1 VPTARTTTAAPA
13 ARKRTAAPAARKRTA
28 EPAARKRTAEPA
40 ARKRTAA
47 PAAQKKTSGKPTAAF
62 RGESPERLRDYY
74 RRMQL
79 IRRFEERTA
88 EMYQRAKIGGYCH
101 LNLGEEATV
110 VGLMDA
116 MAPHDYLFTTYRE
129 HGYAIARGIEPGR
142 VMAELFG
149 RTTGVSHGW
158 GGSMHLFDVEKR
170 LLGGYAIVGG
180 QIPPATG
187 AALAIAYRGPGGP
200 ETEAVVCQLGDA
212 TTNIGAWHESL
223 NIAAIWKLPIVFVI
237 VNNQLGMGTTVEK
250 ASGEPDLYK
259 RGAAYRIPGVR
270 VDGNDVVA
278 CRDAM
283 TEALRLARE
292 ERQPNILEAVSWR
305 LRGHSVV
312 DPASYR
318 SKEEM
323 QRLHD
328 LDPLTAY
335 RKQLLESG
343 VLDAAQADAIDA
355 EVETEVAASIE
366 FADSS
371 PFPSPDGLFTHAY
384 ATPVAN
390 APHELPGDPLAAG
403 MSFAA
408 DLSFTP

>member
-1 VPTARTTTAAPA
+1 VPP
-13 ARKRTAAPAARKRTA
+13 
-28 EPAARKRTAEPA
+28 
-40 ARKRTAA
+40 
-47 PAAQKKTSGKPTAAF
+47 AQKKATAKVATKAPA
-62 RGESPERLRDYY
+62 RKAPARKVPARKAPAEEGPAGEPIERLRGYY
-74 RRMQL
+74 RQMQL

-116 MAPHDYLFTTYRE
+116 MTPRDYLFTTYRE
-129 HGYAIARGIEPGR
+129 HGYAIARGIEPAR

-158 GGSMHLFDVEKR
+158 GGSMHLMDVDKR

-187 AALAIAYRGPGGP
+187 AALAIAYRGAGGP
-200 ETEAVVCQLGDA
+200 DAEAVVCQLGDA

-223 NIAAIWKLPIVFVI
+223 NIAAIWKLPIVYVV
-237 VNNQLGMGTTVEK
+237 VNNRLGMGTTVEK
-250 ASGEPDLYK
+250 AAGEPDLYK

-270 VDGNDVVA
+270 VDGNDVLA

-283 TEALRLARE
+283 SQALRLARE
-292 ERQPNILEAVSWR
+292 QRQPTILEAVSWR

-312 DPASYR
+312 DPATYR
-318 SKEEM
+318 SKEEV

-328 LDPLTAY
+328 LDPLPAF
-335 RKQLLESG
+335 RKQLLETG
-343 VLDAAQADAIDA
+343 VLDADSANAIDA
-355 EVETEVAASIE
+355 DVEAEVSASIA
-366 FADSS
+366 FADES
-371 PFPSPDGLFTHAY
+371 PLPSPDGLFTHAY
-384 ATPVAN
+384 ATPVSN
-390 APHELPGDPLAAG
+390 APRELPGDPLI
-403 MSFAA
+403 SS
-408 DLSFTP
+408 LSLTQ

>member
-1 VPTARTTTAAPA
+1 VPPAKKIA
-13 ARKRTAAPAARKRTA
+13 ARAPKAPPRAKAAAAFEG
-28 EPAARKRTAEPA
+28 EPAD
-40 ARKRTAA
+40 
-47 PAAQKKTSGKPTAAF
+47 
-62 RGESPERLRDYY
+62 RLLDYY

-79 IRRFEERTA
+79 IRRFEERTS

-110 VGLMDA
+110 VGVMDA
-116 MAPHDYLFTTYRE
+116 MRPHDYLFTTYRE

-149 RTTGVSHGW
+149 RTTGVSKGW
-158 GGSMHLFDVEKR
+158 GGSMHLYDVGSR

-200 ETEAVVCQLGDA
+200 DTEAVACQLGDA

-223 NIAAIWKLPIVFVI
+223 NLAAIWHLPIVYVV
-237 VNNQLGMGTTVEK
+237 VNNQLGMGTPVEK

-259 RGAAYRIPGVR
+259 RGAAYRMPGVR

-278 CRDAM
+278 CREAM
-283 TEALRLARE
+283 TEALRMARE
-292 ERQPNILEAVSWR
+292 ERRPSILEAVSWR

-312 DPASYR
+312 DPATYR

-323 QRLHD
+323 QRLHE
-328 LDPLTAY
+328 LDPVAGF
-335 RKQLLESG
+335 RKQLLEAG
-343 VLDAAQADAIDA
+343 ILDADTLTHIDG
-355 EVETEVAASIE
+355 EVEVEINRCIE
-366 FADSS
+366 FADES
-371 PFPSPDGLFTHAY
+371 PHPSPDQLFTHAY

-390 APHELPGDPLAAG
+390 APHELPGDPINSSLSLA
-403 MSFAA
+403 
-408 DLSFTP
+408 L

>member
-1 VPTARTTTAAPA
+1 VPAAPQKTAARAAKTGAKNAKAPARTGAGSTVTAFPG
-13 ARKRTAAPAARKRTA
+13 
-28 EPAARKRTAEPA
+28 EPV
-40 ARKRTAA
+40 
-47 PAAQKKTSGKPTAAF
+47 
-62 RGESPERLRDYY
+62 ERLRDYY
-74 RRMQL
+74 RLMQL

-110 VGLMDA
+110 VGTMDA

-129 HGYAIARGIEPGR
+129 HGYAIARGIESKR

-158 GGSMHLFDVEKR
+158 GGSMHLYDVEKR

-200 ETEAVVCQLGDA
+200 DTEAVVCQLGDA

-223 NIAAIWKLPIVFVI
+223 NLAAIWKLPIVFLI
-237 VNNQLGMGTTVEK
+237 VNNHLGMGTSVER

-259 RGAAYRIPGVR
+259 RGSAFRMPGVR

-278 CRDAM
+278 VRKAM
-283 TEALRLARE
+283 AEALRLARE
-292 ERQPNILEAVSWR
+292 ERQPSILEATSWR

-312 DPASYR
+312 DPATYR
-318 SKEEM
+318 TKEEV

-328 LDPLTAY
+328 LDPLAAF
-335 RKQLLESG
+335 RRQLLDGG
-343 VLDAAQADAIDA
+343 VLDADTLAAIDA
-355 EVETEVAASIE
+355 DVEIEVNECIT
-366 FADSS
+366 FADES
-371 PFPSPDGLFTHAY
+371 PDPSPDQLFAHAY

-390 APHELPGDPLAAG
+390 APRELPGDPLV
-403 MSFAA
+403 SQ
-408 DLSFTP
+408 

>member
-1 VPTARTTTAAPA
+1 VPAAPQKTTARAAKSGAKGAKSPARAGAGSNSA
-13 ARKRTAAPAARKRTA
+13 AR
-28 EPAARKRTAEPA
+28 
-40 ARKRTAA
+40 
-47 PAAQKKTSGKPTAAF
+47 AAF
-62 RGESPERLRDYY
+62 AGEPVERLRDYY
-74 RRMQL
+74 RLMQL

-110 VGLMDA
+110 VGTMDA
-116 MAPHDYLFTTYRE
+116 MEPYDYLFTTYRE
-129 HGYAIARGIEPGR
+129 HGYAIARGIESKR

-158 GGSMHLFDVEKR
+158 GGSMHLYDVEKR

-200 ETEAVVCQLGDA
+200 DTEAVVCQLGDA

-223 NIAAIWKLPIVFVI
+223 NLAAIWKLPIVFLI
-237 VNNQLGMGTTVEK
+237 VNNHLGMGTSVER

-259 RGAAYRIPGVR
+259 RGSAFRMPGVR

-278 CRDAM
+278 VRKAM
-283 TEALRLARE
+283 TAALRLARE
-292 ERQPNILEAVSWR
+292 ERQPSILEATSWR

-312 DPASYR
+312 DPATYR
-318 SKEEM
+318 TKEEV

-328 LDPLTAY
+328 LDPLAAF
-335 RKQLLESG
+335 RKQLLDGG
-343 VLDAAQADAIDA
+343 VLDADALAAIDA
-355 EVETEVAASIE
+355 DVEDEVNECIT
-366 FADSS
+366 FADES
-371 PFPSPDGLFTHAY
+371 PDPSPDQLFAHAY

-390 APHELPGDPLAAG
+390 APRELPGDPLV
-403 MSFAA
+403 S
-408 DLSFTP
+408 L

>member
-1 VPTARTTTAAPA
+1 MPAAPQKTAARAAKTGAKNAKAPARTGAGSTVTAFPG
-13 ARKRTAAPAARKRTA
+13 
-28 EPAARKRTAEPA
+28 EPV
-40 ARKRTAA
+40 
-47 PAAQKKTSGKPTAAF
+47 
-62 RGESPERLRDYY
+62 ERLRDYY
-74 RRMQL
+74 RLMQL

-110 VGLMDA
+110 VGTMDA

-129 HGYAIARGIEPGR
+129 HGYAIARGIESKR

-158 GGSMHLFDVEKR
+158 GGSMHLYDVEKR

-200 ETEAVVCQLGDA
+200 DTEAVVCQLGDA

-223 NIAAIWKLPIVFVI
+223 NLAAIWKLPIVFLI
-237 VNNQLGMGTTVEK
+237 VNNHLGMGTSVER

-259 RGAAYRIPGVR
+259 RGSAFRMPGVR

-278 CRDAM
+278 VRKAM
-283 TEALRLARE
+283 AEALRLARE
-292 ERQPNILEAVSWR
+292 ERQPSILEATSWR

-312 DPASYR
+312 DPATYR
-318 SKEEM
+318 TKEEV

-328 LDPLTAY
+328 LDPLAAF
-335 RKQLLESG
+335 RRQLLDGG
-343 VLDAAQADAIDA
+343 VLDADTLAAIDA
-355 EVETEVAASIE
+355 DVEIEVNECIT
-366 FADSS
+366 FADES
-371 PFPSPDGLFTHAY
+371 PDPSPDQLFAHAY

-390 APHELPGDPLAAG
+390 APRELPGDPLV
-403 MSFAA
+403 SQ
-408 DLSFTP
+408 

>member
-1 VPTARTTTAAPA
+1 VPAAPQKTTARAAKTGAKNAKAPA
-13 ARKRTAAPAARKRTA
+13 RTGGGATLAAR
-28 EPAARKRTAEPA
+28 
-40 ARKRTAA
+40 
-47 PAAQKKTSGKPTAAF
+47 AAF
-62 RGESPERLRDYY
+62 PGEPVERLRDYY
-74 RRMQL
+74 RLMQL

-110 VGLMDA
+110 VGTMDA

-129 HGYAIARGIEPGR
+129 HGYAIARGIESKR

-158 GGSMHLFDVEKR
+158 GGSMHLYDVEKR

-200 ETEAVVCQLGDA
+200 DTEAVVCQLGDA

-223 NIAAIWKLPIVFVI
+223 NLAAIWKLPIVFLI
-237 VNNQLGMGTTVEK
+237 VNNHLGMGTSVER

-259 RGAAYRIPGVR
+259 RGSAFRMPGVR

-278 CRDAM
+278 VRKAM
-283 TEALRLARE
+283 AEALRLARE
-292 ERQPNILEAVSWR
+292 ERQPSILEATSWR

-312 DPASYR
+312 DPATYR
-318 SKEEM
+318 TKEEV

-328 LDPLTAY
+328 LDPLAAF
-335 RKQLLESG
+335 RRQLLDGG
-343 VLDAAQADAIDA
+343 VLDADTLAAIDA
-355 EVETEVAASIE
+355 DVEVEVNECIT
-366 FADSS
+366 FADES
-371 PFPSPDGLFTHAY
+371 PDPSPDQLFAHAY

-390 APHELPGDPLAAG
+390 APRELPGDPLV
-403 MSFAA
+403 SQ
-408 DLSFTP
+408 

>member
-1 VPTARTTTAAPA
+1 MSRLEGDAVPPAQQKTATRAASSEKRATGKASTKSPA
-13 ARKRTAAPAARKRTA
+13 SSAFPG
-28 EPAARKRTAEPA
+28 EPLD
-40 ARKRTAA
+40 
-47 PAAQKKTSGKPTAAF
+47 
-62 RGESPERLRDYY
+62 RLRGYY
-74 RRMQL
+74 RQMQL

-110 VGLMDA
+110 VGTMAA

-129 HGYAIARGIEPGR
+129 HGYAIARGIEPRR

-158 GGSMHLFDVEKR
+158 GGSMHLYDVEKR

-180 QIPPATG
+180 QMPPATG

-200 ETEAVVCQLGDA
+200 DAEAVVCQLGDA

-223 NIAAIWKLPIVFVI
+223 NLAAIWKLPIVFLI
-237 VNNQLGMGTTVEK
+237 VNNHLGMGTSVER

-259 RGAAYRIPGVR
+259 RGSAFRIPGVR

-278 CRDAM
+278 TREAM

-292 ERQPNILEAVSWR
+292 ERQPTILEATSWR

-312 DPASYR
+312 DPATYR
-318 SKEEM
+318 SKEEI

-328 LDPLTAY
+328 LDPLAAY
-335 RKQLLESG
+335 RAKLIAAR
-343 VLDAAQADAIDA
+343 VLSADEAATIDA
-355 EVETEVAASIE
+355 DVEIEVNDCIQ

-371 PFPSPDGLFTHAY
+371 PNPSPDQLFAHAY

-390 APHELPGDPLAAG
+390 APHELPGDPLH
-403 MSFAA
+403 F
-408 DLSFTP
+408 L

>member
-1 VPTARTTTAAPA
+1 VPPATKKAASTSRPKPVAARAARGGRTTGTAAKA
-13 ARKRTAAPAARKRTA
+13 TAATVFPG
-28 EPAARKRTAEPA
+28 EPV
-40 ARKRTAA
+40 
-47 PAAQKKTSGKPTAAF
+47 
-62 RGESPERLRDYY
+62 ERLRDYY
-74 RRMQL
+74 KQMQL

-116 MAPHDYLFTTYRE
+116 MQPRDYLFTTYRE
-129 HGYAIARGIEPGR
+129 HGYAIARGIEPRR

-158 GGSMHLFDVEKR
+158 GGSMHLYDVEKR

-200 ETEAVVCQLGDA
+200 ESEAVVCQLGDA

-223 NIAAIWKLPIVFVI
+223 NIAAIWHLPIVFVI
-237 VNNQLGMGTTVEK
+237 VNNHLGMGTTVEK

-259 RGAAYRIPGVR
+259 RGAAFRMPGVR
-270 VDGNDVVA
+270 IDGNDVVA
-278 CRDAM
+278 CRKAM
-283 TEALRLARE
+283 TEALRMARE
-292 ERQPNILEAVSWR
+292 DRRPNILEAVSWR

-318 SKEEM
+318 SKDEV

-328 LDPLTAY
+328 LDPLTAF
-335 RKQLLESG
+335 RAKLIGAG
-343 VLDAAQADAIDA
+343 VLDIAAADAIDA
-355 EVETEVAASIE
+355 QVEVEVADCIE
-366 FADSS
+366 FADNS
-371 PFPSPDGLFTHAY
+371 PNPTPDTLFAHAY
-384 ATPVAN
+384 ATPVVN
-390 APHELPGDPLAAG
+390 APRELPGDPL
-403 MSFAA
+403 MSNLTFA
-408 DLSFTP
+408 

>member
-1 VPTARTTTAAPA
+1 MPPVSKKPASAPRAKQTAAAVFPG
-13 ARKRTAAPAARKRTA
+13 
-28 EPAARKRTAEPA
+28 EPV
-40 ARKRTAA
+40 
-47 PAAQKKTSGKPTAAF
+47 
-62 RGESPERLRDYY
+62 ERLRDYY
-74 RRMQL
+74 RQMQL

-116 MAPHDYLFTTYRE
+116 MQPRDYLFTTYRE

-187 AALAIAYRGPGGP
+187 AALAISYRGPGGP
-200 ETEAVVCQLGDA
+200 DTEAVVCQLGDA

-259 RGAAYRIPGVR
+259 RGAAYRMPGVR

-278 CRDAM
+278 CREAM
-283 TEALRLARE
+283 TEALRMARE
-292 ERQPNILEAVSWR
+292 DRRPNILEAVSWR

-318 SKEEM
+318 SKEEV

-328 LDPLTAY
+328 LDPLTAF
-335 RKQLLESG
+335 RVKLLATG
-343 VLDAAQADAIDA
+343 VLDQAEADKIDA
-355 EVETEVAASIE
+355 EVEVEVNECIE
-366 FADSS
+366 FADNS
-371 PFPSPDGLFTHAY
+371 PHPSPDQLFAHAY
-384 ATPVAN
+384 ATPVVN
-390 APHELPGDPLAAG
+390 APRELPGDPL
-403 MSFAA
+403 MSNLSFA
-408 DLSFTP
+408 

>member
-1 VPTARTTTAAPA
+1 MSRPEGDAVPPAQQKAATRA
-13 ARKRTAAPAARKRTA
+13 ASPEKQSTEKRATG
-28 EPAARKRTAEPA
+28 
-40 ARKRTAA
+40 
-47 PAAQKKTSGKPTAAF
+47 KTSTKSAASSAF
-62 RGESPERLRDYY
+62 PGQPLDRLRDYY
-74 RRMQL
+74 RQMQL

-110 VGLMDA
+110 VGTMAA
-116 MAPHDYLFTTYRE
+116 MAPQDYLFTTYRE
-129 HGYAIARGIEPGR
+129 HGYAIARGIEPRR

-158 GGSMHLFDVEKR
+158 GGSMHLYDVEKR

-180 QIPPATG
+180 QLPPATG

-200 ETEAVVCQLGDA
+200 DAEAVVCQLGDA

-223 NIAAIWKLPIVFVI
+223 NLAAIWKLPIVFLI
-237 VNNQLGMGTTVEK
+237 VNNHLGMGTSVER

-259 RGAAYRIPGVR
+259 RGSAFRIPGVR

-278 CRDAM
+278 TREAM

-292 ERQPNILEAVSWR
+292 ERQPTILEATSWR

-312 DPASYR
+312 DPATYR
-318 SKEEM
+318 SKEEI

-328 LDPLTAY
+328 LDPLAAY
-335 RKQLLESG
+335 RAKLIAAR
-343 VLDAAQADAIDA
+343 VLSADEAATIDA
-355 EVETEVAASIE
+355 DVEIEVNDCIQ

-371 PFPSPDGLFTHAY
+371 PNPSPDQLFAHAY

-390 APHELPGDPLAAG
+390 APHELPGDPLHI
-403 MSFAA
+403 
-408 DLSFTP
+408 L